1 MNFTIIDIVNG
12 GASQEKEKSLRD
24 SHRKRK
30 LINENRVEEVQTTLH
45 HRTRYSLTEK
55 KIPICRGNPRQSS
68 QLVYDLIEGGEIMH
82 EHVK

>member
-55 KIPICRGNPRQSS
+55 KFQFAVGIRDKALSS
-68 QLVYDLIEGGEIMH
+68 FTTSSRVGKLCMSM
-82 EHVK
+82 

>member
-30 LINENRVEEVQTTLH
+30 LINENRVEAVQTALH
-45 HRTRYSLTEK
+45 HRTRYSLPEK
-55 KIPICRGNPRQSS
+55 KKFQFAVGIRDKALSS
-68 QLVYDLIEGGEIMH
+68 FTTSSRVGKLCMNM
-82 EHVK
+82 